1 MNFPDFGLGPLAG
14 QLWMVMFLSVRAGAA
29 MLAAPL
35 FGGVAVPV
43 QLRAL
48 LGVALGVFVMNWV
61 PLPALPAMLS
71 FAGFLALLEE
81 AVIGLALGFV
91 LQLSFAVPMI
101 AAEQVSG
108 TMGMAIATAVDPG
121 TGAQS
126 GAIGQFFS
134 LLLTLTFLALGAHLL
149 WFELLVESY
158 RLLPAGG
165 GALPAAAGMRMV
177 EFAGAAFTT
186 AAAIALPMV
195 LVLLLV
201 QLATG
206 VLSRSAPSL
215 NLFALGLPAGV
226 LAGLAALIAA
236 LPVLSAQFATLAE
249 DAVLQAAA
257 LIRP

>member
-1 MNFPDFGLGPLAG
+1 MTTIFVSEGAEKNHAALVGMALPLLPPG
-14 QLWMVMFLSVRAGAA
+14 WRDRALHVAD
-29 MLAAPL
+29 
-35 FGGVAVPV
+35 GGCTPPSCRRDDDLV
-43 QLRAL
+43 QLVPGDATL
-48 LGVALGVFVMNWV
+48 LCRGNGAGIRLQYDPAALGTACA
-61 PLPALPAMLS
+61 ALVAAATQ
-71 FAGFLALLEE
+71 AGMPVAADSETLA
-81 AVIGLALGFV
+81 
-91 LQLSFAVPMI
+91 
-101 AAEQVSG
+101 
-108 TMGMAIATAVDPG
+108 
-121 TGAQS
+121 
-126 GAIGQFFS
+126 
-134 LLLTLTFLALGAHLL
+134 LLTLTFLALGAHLL

>member
-1 MNFPDFGLGPLAG
+1 
-14 QLWMVMFLSVRAGAA
+14 
-29 MLAAPL
+29 
-35 FGGVAVPV
+35 
-43 QLRAL
+43 
-48 LGVALGVFVMNWV
+48 
-61 PLPALPAMLS
+61 
-71 FAGFLALLEE
+71 
-81 AVIGLALGFV
+81 
-91 LQLSFAVPMI
+91 
-101 AAEQVSG
+101 
-108 TMGMAIATAVDPG
+108 
-121 TGAQS
+121 
-126 GAIGQFFS
+126 
-134 LLLTLTFLALGAHLL
+134 
-149 WFELLVESY
+149 
-158 RLLPAGG
+158 
-165 GALPAAAGMRMV
+165 MRMV